1 MNEEEIQAVANH
13 LDKVYEEECQE
24 YLNRVSLV
32 AIATAGVIA
41 LISAIIIASM
51 LTCVFG

>member
-13 LDKVYEEECQE
+13 LDEVYEEECR
-24 YLNRVSLV
+24 NRVGV
-32 AIATAGVIA
+32 TAPCTAIALL
-41 LISAIIIASM
+41 LIIGIIILSI